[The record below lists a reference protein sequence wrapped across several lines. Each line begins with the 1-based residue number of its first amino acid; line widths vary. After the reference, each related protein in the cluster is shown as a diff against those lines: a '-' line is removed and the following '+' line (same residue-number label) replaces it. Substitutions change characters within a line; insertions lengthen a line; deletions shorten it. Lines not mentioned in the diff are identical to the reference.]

1 MTVTYQASTGAPAET
16 RSPASRRR
24 VVFVLLAAFILLG
37 PAPGQLFGIHTMFL
51 REWLMFSGAGLG
63 LPKGHFT
70 LHRAD
75 GDRTMTPLEVA
86 GLPTYL
92 ALPIAQRIYKPSD
105 LRSFASRICDSGG
118 ETARLSFQGRVGTFT
133 GWRTLTAD
141 DICHEPSQAHYGDA
155 QP

>member
-24 VVFVLLAAFILLG
+24 VVFVLLAAFILL
-37 PAPGQLFGIHTMFL
+37 
-51 REWLMFSGAGLG
+51 GAGLG

-105 LRSFASRICDSGG
+105 LRSFATRICDSGG

-141 DICHEPSQAHYGDA
+141 DVCHEPSQAHYGDA